1 MILSRCKVAALDQI
15 ACLVLISKVWLI
27 NTITCNKK
35 FSGGFCMLK
44 RYLLAPGPTPVPSE
58 VLLAMAAPIIHHRS
72 PDFLPVLDSAKKG
85 LQWLYQTK
93 NDVLIL
99 SSTGTGGMVGAVNNF
114 FNKEDKV
121 LVINGGKFG
130 ERWTKIC
137 QSYGLDVEE
146 ITVEWG
152 YAVNPEEV
160 EERLQK
166 NRNIRGVFAQASE
179 TSTGVYHD
187 IEALASVVK
196 KYPDTLFIVDAIS
209 ALVAHDLKTDAWGID
224 IMVGGSQK
232 GVMMPP
238 GIAFVSVSD
247 KAWARAETSKIPKFY
262 FNFKKERE
270 NLAKNQTNFTS
281 PVTLIIGLNESLKML
296 QAEGLENVFKRHE
309 LLANATRK
317 AVQAIGLKLYPKESP
332 SNAVTAIMTPDGID
346 GQAVYKNLREKYGIT
361 AAGGQDRARGK
372 IFRIAHLGYADRFDV
387 ITAIAGIEM
396 VLKGMGHPV
405 TLGTGVAVAQELLMV

>member
-1 MILSRCKVAALDQI
+1 
-15 ACLVLISKVWLI
+15 
-27 NTITCNKK
+27 
-35 FSGGFCMLK
+35 MLK
-44 RYLLAPGPTPVPSE
+44 RYLLAPGPTPVPAE
-58 VLLAMAAPIIHHRS
+58 ILLSMAAPIIHHRS

-114 FNKEDKV
+114 FNQGDEV
-121 LVINGGKFG
+121 LVVNGGKFG

-137 QSYGLDVEE
+137 QAYGLKVEE
-146 ITVEWG
+146 IVVEWG
-152 YAVNPEEV
+152 YAVKPAEV
-160 EERLQK
+160 EEKLKK
-166 NRNIRGVFAQASE
+166 NKNLKGVFVQATE

-187 IEALASVVK
+187 IQTLSSIVR
-196 KYPDTLFIVDAIS
+196 KYEDTLFVVDAIS
-209 ALVAHDLKTDAWGID
+209 ALVAHDLRTDEWGID

-232 GVMMPP
+232 GVMLPP
-238 GIAFVSVSD
+238 GIAFVSVSE
-247 KAWARAETSKIPKFY
+247 KAWKKAETSKIPKFY

-281 PVTLIIGLNESLKML
+281 PVTLIIGLNAGLKML

-309 LLANATRK
+309 RLAHATRK
-317 AVQAIGLKLYPKESP
+317 AVQAIGLALYPKESP
-332 SNAVTAIMTPDGID
+332 ANSVTAIMTPPGID

-361 AAGGQDRARGK
+361 TAGGQDKAKGK
-372 IFRIAHLGYADRFDV
+372 IFRIAHLGYSDRFDI

-396 VLKGMGHPV
+396 VLKGMGYPV
-405 TLGTGVAVAQELLMV
+405 TLGTGVAVAQALLMD

>member
-1 MILSRCKVAALDQI
+1 
-15 ACLVLISKVWLI
+15 
-27 NTITCNKK
+27 
-35 FSGGFCMLK
+35 MLK

-58 VLLAMAAPIIHHRS
+58 VLLAMSAPIIHHRS
-72 PDFLPVLDSAKKG
+72 PDFLPVLDAAKKG

-99 SSTGTGGMVGAVNNF
+99 CSSGTGGMVGSVNNF
-114 FNKEDKV
+114 FSQGDKV
-121 LVINGGKFG
+121 IVINGGKFG

-137 QSYGLDVEE
+137 QSYGLKVDE
-146 ITVEWG
+146 IMVEWG
-152 YAVNPEEV
+152 YAIKPEIV
-160 EERLQK
+160 EKKLK
-166 NRNIRGVFAQASE
+166 KDKDIKGVFVQASE
-179 TSTGVYHD
+179 TSTGVYHE
-187 IEALASVVK
+187 IKALASIVK
-196 KYPDTLFIVDAIS
+196 KYEDTLLIVDAIS
-209 ALVAHDLKTDAWGID
+209 ALVAHDLRTDEWEID

-232 GVMMPP
+232 GLMLPP
-238 GIAFVSVSD
+238 GLAFVSVSE
-247 KAWARAETSKIPKFY
+247 KAWKKSETSKLPRFY

-296 QAEGLENVFKRHE
+296 QKEGLVNVFKRHE
-309 LLANATRK
+309 RLAHATRK
-317 AVQAIGLKLYPKESP
+317 AVQALGLELYSKDSP
-332 SNAVTAIMTPDGID
+332 SNAVTAIMTPPGID

-372 IFRIAHLGYADRFDV
+372 IFRIAHLGYVDRFDV

-405 TLGTGVAVAQELLMV
+405 KLGTGVAVAEELLIE